1 MIRRSTKTKKT
12 KKTNW
17 ALKDSTSLTAFFSVN
32 KRLSRLF
39 GPEKAVFIA
48 NLVDKSNYF
57 EERNMLKDG
66 WFFQTHE
73 QQINETGIKEY
84 GIKSGKQ
91 FFKKLGV
98 LEIKKKGLPAKEH
111 YRIDFSELYEII
123 EKSNVGQDR
132 PNSSGQGHKKPIGL
146 VPMDSCDHKDNIYK
160 DNKVKK
166 NKSFGHLDDFEKW
179 YKSYPKK
186 VAKQAAKKAWIK
198 IQKLPKKERPSFDTL
213 LSAVKEQSQSDQWK
227 DKQYIPNPSTWL
239 NQGRWD
245 DEIIVPKNNNK
256 NNNSSIHDEDDPDDI
271 EYQRLCDPT
280 SPYYG
285 TYDPDEEAPKW
296 KPKYNPQNPTNHPD
310 LPGYQM
316 SPDELI
322 YEKEFYDPFSDD
334 DD

>member
-1 MIRRSTKTKKT
+1 MIRRSTKTKKQN
-12 KKTNW
+12 KTQRHFKGVW
-17 ALKDSTSLTAFFSVN
+17 IPREIWLSTELTWMEKLFIVEIDSLDNGKVGCFASNRHFSEFFNLSISRCSQIITSLADKGFVRIKLN
-32 KRLSRLF
+32 K
-39 GPEKAVFIA
+39 K
-48 NLVDKSNYF
+48 
-57 EERNMLKDG
+57 
-66 WFFQTHE
+66 
-73 QQINETGIKEY
+73 
-84 GIKSGKQ
+84 GKQ
-91 FFKKLGV
+91 ITKRSIFINKGVFRKLKGGIQFSKGGYLENDQYNSTGYNNTVLVKEKYKKENLG
-98 LEIKKKGLPAKEH
+98 
-111 YRIDFSELYEII
+111 
-123 EKSNVGQDR
+123 
-132 PNSSGQGHKKPIGL
+132 
-146 VPMDSCDHKDNIYK
+146 
-160 DNKVKK
+160 
-166 NKSFGHLDDFEKW
+166 DFEKW

-271 EYQRLCDPT
+271 EYQRLCNPS

-285 TYDPDEEAPKW
+285 TYNPDEELPKW